1 MSRLVKEK
9 MVERYQ
15 SRFRDVA
22 DAAVVSTK
30 GVDVLRM
37 TALRGSL
44 RAKGIRAMTVQNR
57 ICRRALAETGLAPLS
72 GLLRGPSTLVW
83 GAPTIVELAKA
94 LTAEA
99 KTVTQMQIRGGVSG
113 GQVLSDKDMEALSR
127 MPGRE
132 ELMGRIVATALGAGG
147 RVAGQILAMGGRIV
161 SQIREVEKKAP
172 PEAPKTE
179 AAPAPEAPKADAA
192 PAPEAPKADAA
203 PAPEAP
209 KA

>member
-1 MSRLVKEK
+1 MSRLIKEK

-15 SRFRDVA
+15 ARFRDVA
-22 DAAVVSTK
+22 DVAVVTTQ
-30 GVDVLRM
+30 GVDVQRM

-57 ICRRALAETGLAPLS
+57 ICRRALAETGLAPLA

-83 GAPTIVELAKA
+83 GAPTIVDLAKA

-99 KTVTQMQIRGGVSG
+99 KTAPKMQIRGGVSG
-113 GQVLSDKDMEALSR
+113 GQVLTDKDMEALSR

-132 ELMGRIVATALGAGG
+132 ELIGRVVAIALGAAG
-147 RVAGQILAMGGRIV
+147 RVAGQIRAMGGRLV

-172 PEAPKTE
+172 PPAEPAAAVE
-179 AAPAPEAPKADAA
+179 AAPASEAPPAAPAGEPAAPAGDAPKA
-192 PAPEAPKADAA
+192 
-203 PAPEAP
+203 
-209 KA
+209 